1 MENNTYIQRKTAY
14 IEKINYLKN
23 LIKNSNV
30 NLLTSNNSIITR
42 RGDHENFNNDL
53 FSKTNES
60 LEDCGIK
67 LDELNTMIFENHD
80 FLQINSV
87 NEYFKCLF
95 DI

>member
-42 RGDHENFNNDL
+42 RGDHENVNNDF
-53 FSKTNES
+53 FSKINES
-60 LEDCGIK
+60 LEDCGLK
-67 LDELNTMIFENHD
+67 LDELNTIIFENND

-87 NEYFKCLF
+87 NEIF
-95 DI
+95 